1 MTKPAT
7 VSSEYP
13 RDLIGYG
20 AEPPDPR
27 WPSKARIAVQFVL
40 NVEEGGEHNILHGDR
55 HSEYHLSE
63 TPTEPLMG
71 ARNLIIESFYEYGSR
86 AGFWRIMRLFK
97 ERGIH
102 FTAFTVGMALE
113 RNPDAGRAMLEA
125 GHEIATHGYRWID
138 YKHVPPSVEREHIL
152 RTIEIHKEVLGER
165 PLGFYQGRCSVNSR
179 ALCVEEG
186 GFLYDSDSY
195 ADDLPYWC
203 LDFGRPHLVIPYTS
217 DVTDMKF
224 QTTTGSFSCGDQFFT
239 YLKDTFDCLY
249 AEGQLAP
256 KMMSVAMHSRILGRP
271 GRVQSL
277 ARFLDYVMGH
287 EGVWIP
293 RRIDIAR
300 HWIAH
305 HRSAAPAGLPL

>member
-1 MTKPAT
+1 MRDLGMNTNK
-7 VSSEYP
+7 YP

-20 AEPPDPR
+20 ATPPDPK
-27 WPSKARIAVQFVL
+27 WPGNARIAVQFVL

-71 ARNLIIESFYEYGSR
+71 SRNVIIESFYEYGSR

-97 ERGIH
+97 ERELH
-102 FTAFTVGMALE
+102 FTAFVVGMALQ
-113 RNPDAGRAMLEA
+113 RNQEAGRAMLAA

-138 YKHVPPSVEREHIL
+138 YKHMPPDVEREHIL
-152 RTIEIHKEVLGER
+152 TTIEIHKEILGER

-179 ALCVEEG
+179 SLCVEEG

-203 LDFGRPHLVIPYTS
+203 LDYGRPHLIIPYTS

-224 QTTTGSFSCGDQFFT
+224 QTTTGSFSCGDQFFN
-239 YLKDTFDCLY
+239 YLKDSFDCLY
-249 AEGQLAP
+249 AEGSTAP
-256 KMMSVAMHSRILGRP
+256 KMMSVAMHTRILGRP

-277 ARFLDYVMGH
+277 ARFLDYIQGH
-287 EGVWIP
+287 DSVWIP

-300 HWIAH
+300 HWIEH
-305 HRSAAPAGLPL
+305 HSPAAANG